1 MIPAAFKYAAPTS
14 IADAL
19 AILGSGDGDVK
30 VLAGGHSLLPLMKL
44 RLASPSVLVDIN
56 RIPGLSYLREDD
68 HIHRLRIGACTRHA
82 EIERSELVRTRYPL
96 LSDAAAGIGDPQV
109 RNRGTIGGS
118 LAHGDP
124 ASDWPAVALAAEA
137 EIVATGPGGERVIA
151 ASDFFVD
158 TFETLLASD
167 ELLTEVRIPLRRLN
181 GGGAYEKLERKVGDY
196 ATVGVAVQIALDSF
210 GNVAEAGIGLCNV
223 GPSTIKARDAEAFLR
238 GKPPVPDNVN
248 EAARLA
254 MAASDPIADDRGPAD
269 YKRAMVQ
276 ELTKRALRRAI
287 ARSKEASA

>member
-14 IADAL
+14 IAEAL
-19 AILGSGDGDVK
+19 AILGSGDGEAK

-44 RLASPSVLVDIN
+44 RLTAPSLLVDIN

-68 HIHRLRIGACTRHA
+68 QVDRLRIGACTRHA
-82 EIERSELVRTRYPL
+82 EIERSELIRTRYPL

-124 ASDWPAVALAAEA
+124 ASDWPAVALAADA
-137 EIVATGPGGERVIA
+137 EIVAVGPGGERVIA
-151 ASDFFVD
+151 ARDFFVD
-158 TFETLLASD
+158 TFVTGLAAD
-167 ELLTEVRIPLRRLN
+167 ELLTEVRIPRRRLN

-196 ATVGVAVQIALDSF
+196 ATVGVAAQIALDAS
-210 GNVAEAGIGLCNV
+210 GSVTEAGIGLCNV
-223 GPSTIKARDAEAFLR
+223 GPSTIKAVAAEAFLR
-238 GKPPVPDNVN
+238 GKPPGPDNVN

-254 MAASDPIADDRGPAD
+254 MAASAPIADDRGPAD
-269 YKRAMVQ
+269 YKRAMVR
-276 ELTKRALRRAI
+276 ELTKRALRRAVE
-287 ARSKEASA
+287 RCKEAVA